1 MRGAFVRDGARGRV
15 RTVTEAYLINRR
27 LLLTSIVTLATSRVL
42 AQNNAPVPNNT
53 PQAAPSVAPQGAP
66 SVPPPPAPRG
76 PDARQKHTKDTMTVG
91 SLSLALSRIA
101 QTKANHPR
109 LKQFVEFE
117 IAEQETVADVLKAL
131 QTNATPAGSI
141 TAPSDAEL
149 MRNLDEEGKAAVE
162 KLRNLRAGAEFDRAY
177 IHYEVEGHRKLLDI
191 QEVYLKTPDNRD
203 ETNIAKLAR
212 GMIKEHLTLLADME
226 KVG

>member
-1 MRGAFVRDGARGRV
+1 M
-15 RTVTEAYLINRR
+15 RTVTEVHPVDRR

-42 AQNNAPVPNNT
+42 AQTTPVPNNA
-53 PQAAPSVAPQGAP
+53 PQAAPS
-66 SVPPPPAPRG
+66 
-76 PDARQKHTKDTMTVG
+76 ARSESQRHIKDTMTVG
-91 SLSLALSRIA
+91 SLSLMLSRIA

-131 QTNATPAGSI
+131 QTNAAPTGSI
-141 TAPSDAEL
+141 KAPTDAEL
-149 MRNLDEEGKAAVE
+149 MQNLDEEGKAVVE
-162 KLRNLRAGAEFDRAY
+162 KLRNLRAGTEFDRDY

-191 QEVYLKTPDNRD
+191 QEVYLKSPDNLD
-203 ETNIAKLAR
+203 EINVAKLAR
-212 GMIKEHLTLLADME
+212 GMIKEHLTLLADMD

>member
-1 MRGAFVRDGARGRV
+1 M
-15 RTVTEAYLINRR
+15 NRR
-27 LLLTSIVTLATSRVL
+27 LLLTSIATLAASPVL
-42 AQNNAPVPNNT
+42 AQNNTPVPNNP

-66 SVPPPPAPRG
+66 SAAPSPAPSG
-76 PDARQKHTKDTMTVG
+76 PDARQKHIKDTMTVG
-91 SLSLALSRIA
+91 SLSLMLSRIA

-131 QTNATPAGSI
+131 QTNAAPTGTI
-141 TAPSDAEL
+141 TAPTDAEL
-149 MRNLDEEGKAAVE
+149 MQNLDEEGKAAVE
-162 KLRNLRAGAEFDRAY
+162 KLRSLRAGAEFDRAY
-177 IHYEVEGHRKLLDI
+177 VHYEVEGHRKLLDY
-191 QEVYLKTPDNRD
+191 QEVYLKSPDNLD